1 MLKGKSVLAGVGGAI
16 LLSVSMI
23 VVSTG
28 AAFAV
33 PSCLGSN
40 FPAVSG
46 GESSLKVSC
55 IVPVGTAAGATDT
68 IVDYGQARWH
78 SGAARV
84 TAADGNYTTTAVVTS
99 ATGTFV
105 AGDVNHQV
113 TSSLPG
119 IPVGAFIKTVT
130 NATTVTLDV
139 PTTVAATTAVLTI
152 ENSSA
157 RHATDVTRS
166 ATTLLTSATANFKST
181 DVGAIVTGTGI
192 KPGTKISAVG
202 ISGVNTTAT
211 ISQATNQAGT
221 NGYLTI
227 NPVLQPASNR
237 KISDAHSPAAVA
249 STSIISATAGFT
261 ASDIGL
267 AVVGVGAGW
276 PATARIISVTSAT
289 TAVLS
294 AAATLGTT
302 ANHAAVIGT
311 PDFGAPT
318 NGSVVSQLGAEL
330 QLNPTLVASSDD
342 CANHTPEGFVIQG
355 TWNNP
360 AQFVAPSLTLG
371 AAPSN
376 SVGQIV
382 YGNIS
387 ASFAAYVVRTL
398 TGTYK
403 VVFPVIPTAL
413 AQCASTALASTFTY
427 NPITVGQSLLVS
439 GAAAPNTAVVRGY
452 ADFVGV
458 TAPANTAGTVTI
470 GTNAA
475 VALTA
480 CPVSRNLNGPTTW
493 VCGQG

>member
-1 MLKGKSVLAGVGGAI
+1 M
-16 LLSVSMI
+16 LSVSM
-23 VVSTG
+23 VFASSG
-28 AAFAV
+28 AAFAA

-55 IVPVGTAAGATDT
+55 IVPVGTSPGTSDT

-84 TAADGNYTTTAVVTS
+84 TAADGATTSGSAVITS
-99 ATGTFV
+99 ATGHFV

-113 TSSLPG
+113 TSSIAG
-119 IPVGAFIKTVT
+119 IPVGAFIKTFT
-130 NATTVTLDV
+130 SATSVTLDV
-139 PTTVAATTAVLTI
+139 AATATTSGAVFSI

-157 RHATDVTRS
+157 RHATDVSRS
-166 ATTLLTSATANFKST
+166 ATTLLTSATANFKAS
-181 DVGAIVTGTGI
+181 DVNAIVTGSGI
-192 KPGTKISAVG
+192 KPGTKINSVG
-202 ISGVNTTAT
+202 VSGTSTTAT
-211 ISQATNQAGT
+211 ISQTTNGAGT

-227 NPVLQPASNR
+227 NPVTQPSSNR
-237 KISDAHSPAAVA
+237 KIADAHSPGATA
-249 STSIISATAGFT
+249 STTIISATAGFA
-261 ASDIGL
+261 ASDVGL
-267 AVVGVGAGW
+267 AVAGIGTGW
-276 PATARIISVTSAT
+276 PAGARIVSVTNAT

-302 ANHAAVIGT
+302 ANHAAIIGT

-318 NGSVVSQLGAEL
+318 DGSVVSQLGAEL
-330 QLNPTLVASSDD
+330 QLNPSLVASSDD

-355 TWNNP
+355 VWNNP
-360 AQFVAPSLTLG
+360 ASFVAPSLTLG

-382 YGNIS
+382 YSNVA

-403 VVFPVIPTAL
+403 IVFPVIPTAL
-413 AQCASTALASTFTY
+413 AQCTSTALGSTFTY
-427 NPITVGQSLLVS
+427 NPITLGQSNLVS

-452 ADFVGV
+452 ADFVGT

-475 VALTA
+475 ITLTA